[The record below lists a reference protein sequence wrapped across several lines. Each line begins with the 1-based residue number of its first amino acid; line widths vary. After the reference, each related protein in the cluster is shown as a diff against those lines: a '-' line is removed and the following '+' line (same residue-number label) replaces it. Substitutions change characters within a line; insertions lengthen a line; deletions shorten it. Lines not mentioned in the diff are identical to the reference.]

1 MRMRGETNPETAP
14 MAKQAM
20 SKQNQTENRGP
31 RAAAPEAESYHCR
44 IRASGITF
52 KKRPQL
58 LAGWLVLGMAAL
70 ASCSDGQTRRENS
83 ELRADPPAAPD
94 TPVPA
99 APAANANTE
108 AAEVPAGVLSGAGR
122 RYRVVVETAYFF
134 DQPELA
140 TPNGRYLR
148 RGDTFYGE
156 GETNGFVK
164 ASFKQPNGVVG
175 TGWLKVQGLGKL
187 AGRAAAASSPRVLPP
202 SRAAAAPAPSDYQ
215 SDEAADAASE
225 PTSAASAGRSQTAV
239 VRVARSYFYRAAD
252 LATPRK
258 AFCQRGDKVR
268 LLQTRGAAVYVTFT
282 NWEKVTTTGWMR
294 QDALR

>member
-1 MRMRGETNPETAP
+1 
-14 MAKQAM
+14 M
-20 SKQNQTENRGP
+20 SWV
-31 RAAAPEAESYHCR
+31 
-44 IRASGITF
+44 
-52 KKRPQL
+52 
-58 LAGWLVLGMAAL
+58 LAGGLVFGMAAL
-70 ASCSDGQTRRENS
+70 ASCSEDQSRRENA
-83 ELRADPPAAPD
+83 ELRLDLSATKEAPATVASTASAEADA
-94 TPVPA
+94 VPA
-99 APAANANTE
+99 
-108 AAEVPAGVLSGAGR
+108 EVLPGKGQ

-134 DQPELA
+134 DKPEFA

-164 ASFKQPNGVVG
+164 AGFRQPNGVAS

-187 AGRAAAASSPRVLPP
+187 AGRPAANPARSSRPPQSTRAAASPEP
-202 SRAAAAPAPSDYQ
+202 SAYETG
-215 SDEAADAASE
+215 EAVANTRE
-225 PTSAASAGRSQTAV
+225 PTKAEGSSPQTAV
-239 VRVARSYFYRAAD
+239 VQVARSYFYNSAD

-268 LLQTRGAAVYVTFT
+268 LLEARGAAVYVTFT